1 MAAIC
6 GKGGQRMHSP
16 RDAVQAY
23 AEKAIEGIRVVE
35 NALNDLEFR
44 KETHTQID
52 KEAIYQA
59 RRNLKAVH
67 LLIGVLIISDEKPVF
82 NA

>member
-1 MAAIC
+1 
-6 GKGGQRMHSP
+6 MHSP

-23 AEKAIEGIRVVE
+23 AEKAVEGIRVVE

-59 RRNLKAVH
+59 RRNLMAVH
-67 LLIGVLIISDEKPVF
+67 LLIGCLVVSADKLVF

>member
-1 MAAIC
+1 MD
-6 GKGGQRMHSP
+6 SP

-23 AEKAIEGIRVVE
+23 AEKAIEGIRAVE

-44 KETHTQID
+44 KQTHTQID
-52 KEAIYQA
+52 KEAIYHA

-67 LLIGVLIISDEKPVF
+67 LLIGCLIVSSEKPMF

>member
-1 MAAIC
+1 MDAP
-6 GKGGQRMHSP
+6 SE
-16 RDAVQAY
+16 AVQAY
-23 AEKAIEGIRVVE
+23 AEKAIEGIRIVE

-44 KETHTQID
+44 KETHTHID
-52 KEAIYQA
+52 KEAISQA

-67 LLIGVLIISDEKPVF
+67 LLVGVLIIRAEKHVF

>member
-1 MAAIC
+1 MV
-6 GKGGQRMHSP
+6 SP

-23 AEKAIEGIRVVE
+23 AEKAVEGIRVVE

-59 RRNLKAVH
+59 RRNLMAVH
-67 LLIGVLIISDEKPVF
+67 LLIGCLVVSADKLVF

>member
-1 MAAIC
+1 
-6 GKGGQRMHSP
+6 
-16 RDAVQAY
+16 VQAY

>member
-1 MAAIC
+1 MAAIR
-6 GKGGQRMHSP
+6 GKEGQRMDSP
-16 RDAVQAY
+16 KDAVQAY

-44 KETHTQID
+44 KQTHTQVD
-52 KEAIYQA
+52 KEAIYNA

-67 LLIGVLIISDEKPVF
+67 MLIGVLIVSADKPVF

>member
-1 MAAIC
+1 MDA
-6 GKGGQRMHSP
+6 P
-16 RDAVQAY
+16 REAVLAY
-23 AEKAIEGIRVVE
+23 AEKAIEGIRIVE

-44 KETHTQID
+44 KDTHTHID

-67 LLIGVLIISDEKPVF
+67 MLLGVLIIRTEKLVF